1 MEPESKQLSEFTPIF
16 CARCARELQP
26 GAGNFY
32 VVTIEAVADPTPP
45 NVSAEELAADLRKR
59 IEELIQ
65 QMKDLSAQEAMEQ
78 IYRRLVLHLC
88 GTCYRQWIEN
98 PTG

>member
-1 MEPESKQLSEFTPIF
+1 VEPESKQLSEFIPIF
-16 CARCARELQP
+16 CARCARELHP